1 MSQALLDGE
10 QTIQNP
16 NGSDCLPFKD
26 PQESQLKQN
35 RNPTRLELDKEQD
48 LDTRNTTTQR
58 GTKLLKSKLNRKIV
72 GAPKGYRIVETTFW
86 AFWGL

>member
-48 LDTRNTTTQR
+48 LDTRNTTT
-58 GTKLLKSKLNRKIV
+58 
-72 GAPKGYRIVETTFW
+72 
-86 AFWGL
+86 